1 MIKTL
6 SKAQKMEREKFRIP
20 RSVQDAIPIRR
31 IFADG
36 IFQVG
41 NQYSK
46 TWSFTDINYAI
57 AGKEDKTSM
66 FLDYSELLN
75 ALDSGASAKI
85 TIYNRRINKAEFER
99 SVLLPDRD
107 DGLDEYRHEF
117 NRMLTAQVT
126 GTSNSIVRERY
137 LTVSVVKRNADE
149 ARSYFARVGTDLVTH
164 LAQLFSVA
172 QELTL
177 TERLHIFRDFFKAG
191 EQAAAEFNIH
201 EHSKRGQHFKDW
213 FCPDSME
220 FAADHFKLDARYGRV
235 LYLQDYASYIK
246 DSFVS
251 ELCDLDRDLM
261 LSIHI
266 VIQARQ
272 VERLARQG
280 ELVLVAGGIPL
291 VKRGGRDDAPL
302 RRHAAAE
309 HWLFADR
316 LGAGVDHQAALPAGD
331 APGLQVGHYLAAV
344 GDQHRRGGGRHHV
357 AKAEILRPISAA
369 AADILQNTPQVGIL
383 RFCELVT
390 PAHGYP
396 SSICSLSL

>member
-41 NQYSK
+41 NRYSK

-57 AGKEDKTSM
+57 AGKEDKTAM

-75 ALDSGASAKI
+75 ALDSGASAKT
-85 TIYNRRINKAEFER
+85 TIYNRRINKAKFER
-99 SVLLPDRD
+99 SVLLPDKA

-117 NRMLTAQVT
+117 NQMLTAQVT

-137 LTVSVVKRNADE
+137 LTVSVVKRNPDE

-164 LAQLFSVA
+164 LAQLSSVA
-172 QELTL
+172 NELTL

-201 EHSKRGQHFKDW
+201 EHAKRGQHFKDW

-235 LYLQDYASYIK
+235 LYLQDYMLHKCWTGAYCRYFREAVLPLNPELQASLTTEGI
-246 DSFVS
+246 SP
-251 ELCDLDRDLM
+251 ELRACAVCGKAFLPEGR
-261 LSIHI
+261 
-266 VIQARQ
+266 QAYCS
-272 VERLARQG
+272 
-280 ELVLVAGGIPL
+280 
-291 VKRGGRDDAPL
+291 DAC
-302 RRHAAAE
+302 
-309 HWLFADR
+309 
-316 LGAGVDHQAALPAGD
+316 
-331 APGLQVGHYLAAV
+331 
-344 GDQHRRGGGRHHV
+344 
-357 AKAEILRPISAA
+357 KAEGNRRKSRERMRKMREKRPGGCYDLPPPKA
-369 AADILQNTPQVGIL
+369 
-383 RFCELVT
+383 
-390 PAHGYP
+390 
-396 SSICSLSL
+396 

>member
-57 AGKEDKTSM
+57 ASKEDKTSM

-99 SVLLPDRD
+99 SVLLPDKD

-149 ARSYFARVGTDLVTH
+149 AHSYFARIGTDLMTH
-164 LAQLFSVA
+164 LAQLSSVA

-177 TERLHIFRDFFKAG
+177 TERLHIFRDFFQG
-191 EQAAAEFNIH
+191 
-201 EHSKRGQHFKDW
+201 RGTGRGGVQH
-213 FCPDSME
+213 P
-220 FAADHFKLDARYGRV
+220 RTR
-235 LYLQDYASYIK
+235 
-246 DSFVS
+246 
-251 ELCDLDRDLM
+251 
-261 LSIHI
+261 
-266 VIQARQ
+266 QAR
-272 VERLARQG
+272 AAFQG
-280 ELVLVAGGIPL
+280 LVLPRQHGICRRPPFQAECPLWSSAVSAG
-291 VKRGGRDDAPL
+291 L
-302 RRHAAAE
+302 RQ
-309 HWLFADR
+309 L
-316 LGAGVDHQAALPAGD
+316 HQGQLC
-331 APGLQVGHYLAAV
+331 V
-344 GDQHRRGGGRHHV
+344 RT
-357 AKAEILRPISAA
+357 LRP
-369 AADILQNTPQVGIL
+369 
-383 RFCELVT
+383 
-390 PAHGYP
+390 
-396 SSICSLSL
+396 